1 MTVDDYLRGV
11 RRRDWVELESG
22 TLRIAMVGLGW
33 WTREQAI
40 PAVEDSKFCETTVA
54 VSSSHEKAESV
65 AEETDT
71 ISAAITY
78 DEFVEGAATDQYDA
92 VYVCTPNAYHLPYVE
107 AAADH
112 GKAVLCEK
120 PVEATVERAE
130 ELVASAKESD
140 IPLMVAYR
148 MQTDPQVRRMRE
160 LVREGA
166 IGDPVAVHGHMGQ
179 QMLDVVS
186 GDPDQWRLDPE
197 LAGYGATVMDLGIY
211 PLNTARFV
219 LDADPVSVTAQ
230 MHSEDEAFRKVPDQ
244 YATFTIQ
251 FDDGTY
257 AACTASQH
265 SHLSGHLRIVGTEGE
280 LVLEPAFLGQTP
292 QTLSLRQSEGKE
304 LEIDDG
310 RRDLMGDEMTEEF
323 DYFADRV
330 LREVEP
336 SPDGDHALVDM
347 RALGAIYEAAER
359 GEQVTIE

>member
-1 MTVDDYLRGV
+1 MTVDTYLRQI
-11 RRRDWVELESG
+11 RERDWAELETG
-22 TLRIAMVGLGW
+22 TLRLAMIGLGW

-40 PAVEDSKFCETTVA
+40 PAVAESQFCETTVA
-54 VSSSHEKAESV
+54 VSSTREKAETV
-65 AEETDT
+65 AAEIPT
-71 ISAAITY
+71 IEAAITY
-78 DEFVEGAATDQYDA
+78 DEFVDGAAMEAYDA
-92 VYVCTPNAYHLPYVE
+92 VYVCTPNASHLPYAE

-120 PVEATVERAE
+120 PMEATVERATD
-130 ELVASAKESD
+130 LVTACQDAGV
-140 IPLMVAYR
+140 PLMVAYR

-160 LVREGA
+160 LVADGA
-166 IGDPVAVHGHMGQ
+166 IGDPVAVHGHMTQ

-197 LAGYGATVMDLGIY
+197 LSGYGATVMDLGIY

-230 MHSEDEAFRKVPDQ
+230 MHSTDEAFRDVPDQ
-244 YATFTIQ
+244 HATFTMQ

-265 SHLSGHLRIVGTEGE
+265 AHNTGSLRIIGTEGE

-292 QTLSLRQSEGKE
+292 QTLTVATGDGREAVV
-304 LEIDDG
+304 DDG
-310 RRDLMGDEMTEEF
+310 RRDVYADEMTTEF

-330 LREVEP
+330 LRDAP
-336 SPDGDHALVDM
+336 ITPDGEHALVDM
-347 RALGAIYEAAER
+347 HALEAIYRAAEDGVEVSR
-359 GEQVTIE
+359 E